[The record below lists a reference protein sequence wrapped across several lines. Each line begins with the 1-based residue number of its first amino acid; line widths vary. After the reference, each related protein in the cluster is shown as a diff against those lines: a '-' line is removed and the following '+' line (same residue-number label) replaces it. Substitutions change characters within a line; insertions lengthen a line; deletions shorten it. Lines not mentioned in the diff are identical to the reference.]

1 MRRVLADTGPL
12 VAILSP
18 RDHNH
23 ELCVSVWKEL
33 SSPLLTCWPVVTE
46 AAWLMRDAPRAFKQL
61 LDSIQEGILEMP
73 SFSGAEAG
81 KVSEILEQYA
91 SLRPQFAD
99 AALVYLAHRENI
111 ETIFTLDRRDFLVYR
126 TARKKPFRLLPE

>member
-46 AAWLMRDAPRAFKQL
+46 AAWLMRDAPVACKQL
-61 LDSIQEGILEMP
+61 LDSIQEGILEVP
-73 SFSGAEAG
+73 SFSGVEAG
-81 KVSEILEQYA
+81 KVSETLEQYA
-91 SLRPQFAD
+91 SLKPQFAD
-99 AALVYLAHRENI
+99 ATLVYLAHRENI

>member
-18 RDHNH
+18 RDRNH

-46 AAWLMRDAPRAFKQL
+46 AAWLLRDAPRAFKQL

-73 SFSGAEAG
+73 LFSGAEAG
-81 KVSEILEQYA
+81 KVSKILEQYA

-99 AALVYLAHRENI
+99 ATLVYLAHRDNI
-111 ETIFTLDRRDFLVYR
+111 ETIFTLDQRDFLVYR
-126 TARKKPFRLLPE
+126 TARKKPFRLLPG

>member
-1 MRRVLADTGPL
+1 MSRVLADTGPL

-23 ELCVSVWKEL
+23 ELCVSVWREL
-33 SSPLLTCWPVVTE
+33 PSPLLTCWPVITE
-46 AAWLMRDAPRAFKQL
+46 AAWLMRGAPQAFKQL
-61 LDSIQEGILEMP
+61 LDSVQGGILEVP

-81 KVSEILEQYA
+81 KVSEILERYA
-91 SLRPQFAD
+91 SLKPQFAD
-99 AALVYLAHRENI
+99 ATLVYLAHRENV

>member
-23 ELCVSVWKEL
+23 ELCVSVWREL

-46 AAWLMRDAPRAFKQL
+46 AAWLMRDAPRAFEKL
-61 LDSIQEGILEMP
+61 LDSIQEGILEVP

-99 AALVYLAHRENI
+99 ATLVYLAHRENI
-111 ETIFTLDRRDFLVYR
+111 ETIFTLDRRDFAVYR
-126 TARKKPFRLLPE
+126 TARKKPFQLIPS